1 MLELGRQKGL
11 KHPWAVMPVWVQ
23 IPFPVLVK
31 FKIMNRIEANIK
43 LLEILKETLCKN
55 PDIRFIQALWNL
67 RIIDR
72 DPVWNP
78 GEINPPIDRFYEEP
92 SETLKRIGY
101 SE

>member
-1 MLELGRQKGL
+1 
-11 KHPWAVMPVWVQ
+11 
-23 IPFPVLVK
+23 
-31 FKIMNRIEANIK
+31 MNRKEENEK
-43 LLEILKETLCKN
+43 LLKILKDYLEAN

-92 SETLKRIGY
+92 GETLKRIVEQGAKVD
-101 SE
+101 